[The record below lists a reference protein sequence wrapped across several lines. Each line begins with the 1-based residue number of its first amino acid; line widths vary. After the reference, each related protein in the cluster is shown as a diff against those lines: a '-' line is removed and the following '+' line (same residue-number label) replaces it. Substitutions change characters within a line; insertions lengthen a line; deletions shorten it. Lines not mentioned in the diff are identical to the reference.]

1 MKDSFTQANNVVSL
15 RGKYGENTFPGREFS
30 RAFPDINN
38 YYSIR
43 NMVENAGK
51 SLSDTPAMQALE
63 VKRDE
68 KSQKLQIDFNYKLL
82 GDEKFTV
89 TEADVRGAND
99 IKNAINKY
107 LIKINDFNNNFIAT
121 ELNRIKTESNGDAG
135 SKETTVWS
143 WPRP

>member
-1 MKDSFTQANNVVSL
+1 M
-15 RGKYGENTFPGREFS
+15 
-30 RAFPDINN
+30 
-38 YYSIR
+38 
-43 NMVENAGK
+43 
-51 SLSDTPAMQALE
+51 SDTPAMQALE

-135 SKETTVWS
+135 SKETTALVLAAAIDYAAEKWGKNLDFLEKTTYQLKDGLGLLEGRNIELGQVMA
-143 WPRP
+143 RPLPLP